1 MTAFGRSSFP
11 VLHRPAHE
19 RKSNHTRETPRPSI
33 IAVVKR
39 LFILLLIVLL
49 PLRGWA
55 GDLMG
60 VQMATSGLAAGAM
73 PADCAMKAMHAPAAA
88 DEESAGPANAD
99 GCTSCDLC
107 LPMAELPSLR
117 FDVFGFVAHAAPP
130 TGGEAFFSASPRL
143 ALKPPN
149 S

>member
-1 MTAFGRSSFP
+1 M
-11 VLHRPAHE
+11 LHRPAHE
-19 RKSNHTRETPRPSI
+19 RKRNHTLESPRPFI
-33 IAVVKR
+33 IAAVKR

-49 PLRGWA
+49 PLRGLA

-73 PADCAMKAMHAPAAA
+73 PADCPMKAMHAPTAAH
-88 DEESAGPANAD
+88 EESAGLANAD

-107 LPMAELPSLR
+107 LPMAGLPSLR
-117 FDVFGFVAHAAPP
+117 FDGFGFVAHAAPP
-130 TGGEAFFSASPRL
+130 MGGVVFFSASPVL
-143 ALKPPN
+143 ALKPPI